1 MHIPF
6 PKQCEHAFHTPPQW
20 SLYAHLEPGM
30 TRIQNKTLKDKK
42 NVRGRWAVLVNI
54 THSEILSYWLHLF
67 TCVQVI
73 LIGLPMSFNCN
84 KGLSQHLKH
93 NRRFITNLQIN
104 CLIYQIHTTFWVQHT
119 NNTAS
124 NADHTTTT
132 IKQISKDK
140 QLWETLTETGLTV
153 AGSGAQVR
161 RR

>member
-1 MHIPF
+1 M
-6 PKQCEHAFHTPPQW
+6 
-20 SLYAHLEPGM
+20 
-30 TRIQNKTLKDKK
+30 
-42 NVRGRWAVLVNI
+42 RGRWAVLVNI
-54 THSEILSYWLHLF
+54 THSEILSNWLHLF

-140 QLWETLTETGLTV
+140 QHFEKHSQKRVWRLQGQGHRLG
-153 AGSGAQVR
+153 AGSFWWCPGRCQLWGIHPNSVPLVCHWVVININV
-161 RR
+161 